1 MTAVRQFTD
10 AELLSRVE
18 KYGGQIPNRGKYL
31 IIGVQSQEDNY
42 NVFDDKF
49 YVYDGP
55 DFKMVTTG
63 TTNPGANALMN
74 FEKVNKLG
82 AAVWKTNQVI
92 KDCFIPGYH
101 KGRMK
106 ALRQHSSIYYYR
118 DNNKNKKAEEIG
130 KLYYEIIYA
139 HFHGVDYDFFSNKVL
154 TNINGWSYGCQV
166 CNRMTDY
173 RMIIKAAWERNKTV
187 DYALLKEW

>member
-18 KYGGQIPNRGKYL
+18 HYGGTIPNQGKYL
-31 IIGVQSQEDNY
+31 VIGVQSQEDNY

-55 DFKMVTTG
+55 KFVMVTTG

-74 FEKVNKLG
+74 FESVNKLG
-82 AAVWKTNQVI
+82 AAIWRTNQFI

-101 KGRMK
+101 KKKMK
-106 ALRQHSSIYYYR
+106 ALRQNRPIYFYR
-118 DNNKNKKAEEIG
+118 DNNKDEKVDEFG
-130 KLYYEIIYA
+130 KIYYEIIYA
-139 HFHGVDYDFFSNKVL
+139 HLHGVDYDFFSNKVL
-154 TNINGWSYGCQV
+154 TNINGWSYACQV
-166 CNRMTDY
+166 INRMSDY
-173 RMIIKAAWERNKTV
+173 RKLINAAWSRNKTV
-187 DYALLKEW
+187 DYALLKEF